1 MNKTFTKKANIY
13 PKNKIIPSTYI
24 LGVPSISSKLSCT
37 TERTFRSRPKSNPKT
52 KFISDVNNFSSSF
65 SGVNV
70 LYEANYMKNIF
81 DGMSTMNKMKNI
93 EESNNLLGYQKLL
106 SMDQEKNKKQN
117 KSKFSLNK
125 RINDLEFQLTGKN
138 FTSEQQDNTYNS
150 NNYSNNYNFS
160 SNYNNYTNSNV
171 NEEILKLK
179 KENQELKNFK
189 QKVYNFSMR
198 YDEINE
204 NILNCLK
211 SLDAIINM
219 LSNGNI
225 SQNYEINF
233 GEIQKTSDNFKE
245 ILNYLV
251 DFISIKQDEYNSLLQ
266 QKEFDNLKL
275 QREIEKLNNINNNN
289 TVSFNNRKE
298 NNYKNDDF
306 NKTPVNNYGKN
317 KFEFN
322 KNNNNELNY
331 DFGDFNNIRNNKKF
345 RTIENFYNENFIN
358 NNNQN
363 HENRQNSQLKR
374 LNSIKNSLNNI
385 LNNK

>member
-275 QREIEKLNNINNNN
+275 KKEIEKLNNINNNS
-289 TVSFNNRKE
+289 VSFNNRNE
-298 NNYKNDDF
+298 NNYKTDDF

>member
-1 MNKTFTKKANIY
+1 
-13 PKNKIIPSTYI
+13 
-24 LGVPSISSKLSCT
+24 
-37 TERTFRSRPKSNPKT
+37 
-52 KFISDVNNFSSSF
+52 
-65 SGVNV
+65 
-70 LYEANYMKNIF
+70 
-81 DGMSTMNKMKNI
+81 MSTMNKMKNI

>member
-93 EESNNLLGYQKLL
+93 EESNNLLSYQKLL

-275 QREIEKLNNINNNN
+275 KKEIEKLNNINNNS
-289 TVSFNNRKE
+289 VSFNNRNE
-298 NNYKNDDF
+298 NNYKTDDF